1 MPQCWLLNSTAQ
13 AMALARVK
21 PEVAVLALL
30 SFSQRGSVTYL
41 ATRECFDL
49 ISGKGS
55 PDIVADE
62 SVPVREGG
70 TDGRLSSRGNQ

>member
-30 SFSQRGSVTYL
+30 SFSHRGSVTYL
-41 ATRECFDL
+41 ATRECLDL
-49 ISGKGS
+49 ISGKAS
-55 PDIVADE
+55 PDIAALITRGVE
-62 SVPVREGG
+62 
-70 TDGRLSSRGNQ
+70 TDS